1 MRKMNNSRNVAA
13 LMILRYIVLQ
23 TKRHTAVHQPLPFA
37 SVLSF
42 TFCPSRYLSSPMH
55 KEFQS

>member
-1 MRKMNNSRNVAA
+1 MRKMNNSRNVGAP
-13 LMILRYIVLQ
+13 MILRYIRLQ
-23 TKRHTAVHQPLPFA
+23 TNQHTAVHQPLPFA
-37 SVLSF
+37 AVLSF

>member
-13 LMILRYIVLQ
+13 LMILRYILLQ
-23 TKRHTAVHQPLPFA
+23 TKRHTAVRQPLPFA

>member
-1 MRKMNNSRNVAA
+1 MNNSSNVAA
-13 LMILRYIVLQ
+13 LMILRYILLQ